1 MRYLDKNSVASH
13 ALNLT
18 VSKDKLMLLR
28 PDLFGFRGFMSK
40 LTFIITE
47 DIDHMTY
54 IKEQLIAG
62 DSNPAVVVSVDPL
75 RVAAYS
81 PDLDSV
87 AMLAFP
93 NNFVDI
99 YNLEIGTKLITVNTY
114 KGRPPYHSDL
124 ILGPNNTG
132 YWYGFH
138 PIIADFVSDDM
149 EKINKRKLSI
159 SDEEWKYVFWL
170 GINYLKN
177 KPNSFRDGSPVYS
190 GIPSKK

>member
-1 MRYLDKNSVASH
+1 
-13 ALNLT
+13 
-18 VSKDKLMLLR
+18 
-28 PDLFGFRGFMSK
+28 MSK

-114 KGRPPYHSDL
+114 S
-124 ILGPNNTG
+124 
-132 YWYGFH
+132 
-138 PIIADFVSDDM
+138 S
-149 EKINKRKLSI
+149 INKTNPSNPSTMLPSSLIPDFNFFSAEYTGTLSFFN
-159 SDEEWKYVFWL
+159 SPFPPS
-170 GINYLKN
+170 LKHQT
-177 KPNSFRDGSPVYS
+177 STW
-190 GIPSKK
+190 